1 MNSIILHSYSE
12 QFTMESS
19 SWVAF
24 FSVFV
29 CLLHASYSEYGT
41 LPEIPTTSKTICAQN
56 IRERTAG
63 CRYRN
68 LEFVPRNLNPD
79 ILRLDLDYNNISMLY
94 NTSFSKYTLLLHLGL
109 CCNDIIFI
117 ESAAFSPLHHLK
129 HLRLLGNKHLHIP
142 DSYIFRWSQSLA
154 RLNLNWCSLSY
165 FPNDTLRW
173 LPRLTHLSIM
183 YSRLTFFN
191 ITHCPIGE
199 TPMWV
204 SLAGS
209 KIYFL
214 TKENFRFP
222 CKLHYL
228 DIHDTLFQLVD
239 PQVFKSFQ
247 CNALTIGVYHGIAP
261 PVQKYLTEMLLT
273 SIAQCSVESITIYF
287 PWYSE
292 FLLPLDL
299 FTSLRRESLSK
310 LELRYNS
317 PRPQAYV
324 FKGLA
329 HVNQLEICETDI
341 PCIDPLYFDGMFGLR
356 VLDLSFNKIY
366 QFNVDSTPW
375 NLSIIHLDVSNNEIK
390 RLFRGAFAGLNSLLS
405 LDFSQNSLVRFLDTS
420 SFSSIRYLD
429 FSRTC
434 VSSADFYLPDLVN
447 FSYSGRQC
455 AQGSHSGESFFKPS
469 RFRKSL
475 LLQRIQ
481 VDNSGIILTEIWSAL
496 TKESI
501 FNGLYNIEFIDLSS
515 NAIKTLPTG
524 LFRNLSMLSHLNL
537 TNCGIYVIEAG
548 VFSNMRSLQVLK
560 LDHNLISQL
569 PHNLF
574 QVEMNNLQLICLNS
588 NLLEHININLFSNTP
603 NVSTLNLSRNQ
614 FTVFIQDAF
623 APILPS
629 LVSIDISVNPIHC
642 SCQMRWLIH
651 MRKSH
656 IHVARAN
663 QTACSYDSNAPFR
676 GKPLFEINP
685 NDLCSSHVALFCTLP
700 IAAVGLIGV
709 VAFVYWKRWLVKYK
723 IFLLKLAI
731 FGYKEIQDP
740 RDHFDYAFDL
750 NVIHTDQDKEWVAEL
765 LGPILTDKLPQYER
779 IAWSDEELPLGMYY
793 LDAVLYVIEH
803 SFKTIL
809 LLSRAA
815 TRDHEFMMKL
825 RTALNHVTNTRTLST
840 LLVFLEDIE
849 DEELPHL
856 VKLYLSEER
865 PYICWVE
872 DERAQKYFWKKLI
885 KMLKVNLRC
894 DDMVPQE

>member
-1 MNSIILHSYSE
+1 MHP
-12 QFTMESS
+12 QPH
-19 SWVAF
+19 
-24 FSVFV
+24 VFKALARV
-29 CLLHASYSEYGT
+29 
-41 LPEIPTTSKTICAQN
+41 N
-56 IRERTAG
+56 
-63 CRYRN
+63 
-68 LEFVPRNLNPD
+68 
-79 ILRLDLDYNNISMLY
+79 
-94 NTSFSKYTLLLHLGL
+94 
-109 CCNDIIFI
+109 
-117 ESAAFSPLHHLK
+117 HLK
-129 HLRLLGNKHLHIP
+129 
-142 DSYIFRWSQSLA
+142 
-154 RLNLNWCSLSY
+154 
-165 FPNDTLRW
+165 
-173 LPRLTHLSIM
+173 
-183 YSRLTFFN
+183 
-191 ITHCPIGE
+191 
-199 TPMWV
+199 
-204 SLAGS
+204 
-209 KIYFL
+209 
-214 TKENFRFP
+214 
-222 CKLHYL
+222 
-228 DIHDTLFQLVD
+228 
-239 PQVFKSFQ
+239 
-247 CNALTIGVYHGIAP
+247 
-261 PVQKYLTEMLLT
+261 
-273 SIAQCSVESITIYF
+273 
-287 PWYSE
+287 
-292 FLLPLDL
+292 
-299 FTSLRRESLSK
+299 
-310 LELRYNS
+310 
-317 PRPQAYV
+317 
-324 FKGLA
+324 
-329 HVNQLEICETDI
+329 ICETVI
-341 PCIDPLYFDGMFGLR
+341 NYIDPLYFDGMFGLR
-356 VLDLSFNKIY
+356 VLDLTSNKI
-366 QFNVDSTPW
+366 QTVNAHSIMW
-375 NLSIIHLDVSNNEIK
+375 NLSIIHLDVSNNNI
-390 RLFRGAFAGLNSLLS
+390 RQLSRDAFAGLNNLLS
-405 LDFSQNSLVRFLDTS
+405 LDISDNPCRQFIDTS
-420 SFSSIRYLD
+420 SFSSLRYLN
-429 FSRTC
+429 FSKTG
-434 VSSADFYLPDLVN
+434 VALVHFYMPNLVN
-447 FSYSGRQC
+447 FSYSGRLD
-455 AQGSHSGESFFKPS
+455 AFRRESFFKPS

-475 LLQRIQ
+475 LLKRIQ
-481 VDNSGIILTEIWSAL
+481 VDNSRIILTEIWSAL
-496 TKESI
+496 TNESI

-629 LVSIDISVNPIHC
+629 LVSIDISENPIHC
-642 SCQMRWLIH
+642 SCRMRWLIH
-651 MRKSH
+651 LGKSH

-663 QTACSYDSNAPFR
+663 QTVCSYDSEAPFR

-685 NDLCSSHVALFCTLP
+685 NDLCTSHVALFCTLP

-731 FGYKEIQDP
+731 FGYQEIQDP
-740 RDHFDYAFDL
+740 RDHIDYEFDL

-885 KMLKVNLRC
+885 KMLRVNLRC

>member
-1 MNSIILHSYSE
+1 MNSIISHSFYE

-19 SWVAF
+19 SLVAF
-24 FSVFV
+24 FSVVV

-56 IRERTAG
+56 IRERRAV
-63 CRYRN
+63 CSYRN
-68 LEFVPRNLNPD
+68 LEFVPKYLNPD
-79 ILRLDLDYNNISMLY
+79 ILYLNLDNNNITVLY
-94 NTSFSKYTLLLHLGL
+94 NTSFSKYTLLLCLRI
-109 CCNDIIFI
+109 CYNDITYI
-117 ESAAFSPLHHLK
+117 ESAALSPLHHLTN
-129 HLRLLGNKHLHIP
+129 LILIGNYALHIP
-142 DSYIFRWSQSLA
+142 DSDIFRRSENLISLT
-154 RLNLNWCSLSY
+154 LDWCSLPY
-165 FPNDTLRW
+165 FFPNDTMRW
-173 LPRLTHLSIM
+173 LPRLTTLSIQ

-191 ITHCPIGE
+191 ITHCPVGE

-214 TKENFRFP
+214 TRENFRFP
-222 CKLHYL
+222 CKFHDLDLH
-228 DIHDTLFQLVD
+228 DIPFHLVD
-239 PQVFKSFQ
+239 PQVFKSLKFNTLITGIYFMEVSSMQ
-247 CNALTIGVYHGIAP
+247 MYLTRMLTGIA
-261 PVQKYLTEMLLT
+261 E
-273 SIAQCSVESITIYF
+273 CSVESVIILF
-287 PWYSE
+287 PWSGK
-292 FLLPLDL
+292 FLLPLDI
-299 FTSLRRESLSK
+299 FTSLYHKNLSK
-310 LELRYNS
+310 LELTYNS
-317 PRPQAYV
+317 LRLQADV

-329 HVNQLEICETDI
+329 HVNQLKIFKTEIRY
-341 PCIDPLYFDGMFGLR
+341 IDPLYFDGMFGLR
-356 VLDLSFNKIY
+356 VLDLSFNNIKC
-366 QFNVDSTPW
+366 FNENTLW
-375 NLSIIHLDVSNNEIK
+375 NLSITHLDVSNNCIRWIDK
-390 RLFRGAFAGLNSLLS
+390 DAFAGLNNFLS
-405 LDFSQNSLVRFLDTS
+405 LDFSHNPFSWIIDTS
-420 SFSSIRYLD
+420 SFSTIRYLD
-429 FSRTC
+429 FSSTG
-434 VSSADFYLPDLVN
+434 VSSANFDLPNLVN
-447 FSYSGRQC
+447 FSYSRRLKVQE
-455 AQGSHSGESFFKPS
+455 SHRGESFFKPS

-475 LLQRIQ
+475 LLKRIQ

-515 NAIKTLPTG
+515 NAFKSLPTG
-524 LFRNLSMLSHLNL
+524 LFRNLSMLSYLNL

-548 VFSNMRSLQVLK
+548 VLSDMKSLQVLQ

-569 PHNLF
+569 PHNFF
-574 QVEMNNLQLICLNS
+574 QVDMNQLQLISLNS
-588 NLLEHININLFSNTP
+588 NLLEHLDVNLFANTP

-614 FTVFIQDAF
+614 LSVFNQDTF

-629 LVSIDISVNPIHC
+629 LVSIDISENFIHC

-651 MRKSH
+651 ILKSP

-663 QTACSYDSNAPFR
+663 QTACSYDSDVPFR

-731 FGYKEIQDP
+731 FGYQEIQDP
-740 RDHFDYAFDL
+740 RDHIDYEFDL